1 MENLAPVAHLVW
13 LQVLAQDSLV
23 EVDPGWALEE
33 QLEMQVLLVVARA
46 EQVVAQA
53 EVVVAQVEFAGS
65 GLEQGQLQEVDVP
78 RVGKVQSSQIGILE
92 GSQVL

>member
-1 MENLAPVAHLVW
+1 
-13 LQVLAQDSLV
+13 
-23 EVDPGWALEE
+23 
-33 QLEMQVLLVVARA
+33 
-46 EQVVAQA
+46 VAQA